1 MALRT
6 KGVFPI
12 LVTIRDIISPCASL
26 RADADSFTL
35 TGFIHGRSVFQ
46 PGCSGC
52 QWTIEVVSEPR
63 ITPEGKAQA
72 DSKAQH
78 TR

>member
-1 MALRT
+1 MGEFGGLIFLTINTFAD
-6 KGVFPI
+6 I
-12 LVTIRDIISPCASL
+12 LKKV
-26 RADADSFTL
+26 
-35 TGFIHGRSVFQ
+35 
-46 PGCSGC
+46 
-52 QWTIEVVSEPR
+52 EVVSQPW

>member
-1 MALRT
+1 MPTQAAISTSTAMNSLGELISRNLLSQT
-6 KGVFPI
+6 GPFPE
-12 LVTIRDIISPCASL
+12 SPRCIPH
-26 RADADSFTL
+26 R
-35 TGFIHGRSVFQ
+35 RPE
-46 PGCSGC
+46 PGLIEFC
-52 QWTIEVVSEPR
+52 IEVVSKPR

>member
-1 MALRT
+1 MKHHSALLLSYRPQL
-6 KGVFPI
+6 KF
-12 LVTIRDIISPCASL
+12 
-26 RADADSFTL
+26 
-35 TGFIHGRSVFQ
+35 
-46 PGCSGC
+46 
-52 QWTIEVVSEPR
+52 IEVVSQPR